1 MQPVIKGKLK
11 KWGNSMGIII
21 PKEIIEQEK
30 LKENQEVE
38 LLMLRDSK
46 KVLKEM
52 WGSLKTGRSAQEIKD
67 ELRRELYDD

>member
-1 MQPVIKGKLK
+1 
-11 KWGNSMGIII
+11 MGIII